1 MEQASFTVSSWQ
13 EQPIDNLNEN
23 FPVNQASATYQLSGA
38 LSGTA
43 YVEYLMTYQGS
54 SMADGLEAVAQV
66 VGFLHFEGTYLGK
79 KGTFTACEKGTFTQG
94 LLDCPGELF
103 QASGELA
110 GLSGRYTYEFSQ
122 EEALLHLDF
131 V

>member
-1 MEQASFTVSSWQ
+1 MEQAAFTVSSWQ

-43 YVEYLMTYQGS
+43 SVEYLMTYQGS

-110 GLSGRYTYEFSQ
+110 GLSGWS
-122 EEALLHLDF
+122 LHL
-131 V
+131 

>member
-23 FPVNQASATYQLSGA
+23 FPVNPYQLSGA

-43 YVEYLMTYQGS
+43 SVEYLMTYQGS

-79 KGTFTACEKGTFTQG
+79 KGTFTACEKG
-94 LLDCPGELF
+94 
-103 QASGELA
+103 
-110 GLSGRYTYEFSQ
+110 R
-122 EEALLHLDF
+122 LHRVF
-131 V
+131 